1 MLVFQTD
8 VLTIREL
15 EQRDKNLLISWLNDP
30 LVLTYY
36 GGRDCPHDGDLV
48 DEHFYKEEEAVVRCL
63 IEYES
68 QPIGYIQFYEIEEEE
83 RREYGY
89 SDTTEKIYGTD
100 QFIGDTAYWDQG
112 IGKRLVTSMRDYL
125 IDVLKADRIVMDPQQ
140 WNIRA
145 ISCYER
151 CGFTKVKELPAHE
164 MHEGE
169 MRDCW
174 LMAYSRITKIRDAER
189 KYHEACYENYKL
201 FEEGS
206 WLAKPVKTVM
216 DTLSFFD
223 AYEDVTVLDLGS
235 GVGRNS
241 IPIAEA
247 LKHRSGK
254 VVCVDIMQSALT
266 KLLVYSEQFGVNGQI
281 ETHLSDIVDYEIA
294 PDTFDYIVAVS
305 SLEHVDSEQT
315 FIHVLNRIAN
325 GTKVNGVNCL
335 IVNSNLQEI
344 DKLTGEK
351 LTPLVELNLTTEHLQ
366 VILKNQY
373 EGWEN
378 VGTTVKKLTF
388 EIERNGR
395 QIQLKTD
402 CLTYVARKIW

>member
-1 MLVFQTD
+1 
-8 VLTIREL
+8 
-15 EQRDKNLLISWLNDP
+15 
-30 LVLTYY
+30 
-36 GGRDCPHDGDLV
+36 
-48 DEHFYKEEEAVVRCL
+48 
-63 IEYES
+63 
-68 QPIGYIQFYEIEEEE
+68 
-83 RREYGY
+83 
-89 SDTTEKIYGTD
+89 
-100 QFIGDTAYWDQG
+100 
-112 IGKRLVTSMRDYL
+112 
-125 IDVLKADRIVMDPQQ
+125 
-140 WNIRA
+140 
-145 ISCYER
+145 
-151 CGFTKVKELPAHE
+151 
-164 MHEGE
+164 
-169 MRDCW
+169 
-174 LMAYSRITKIRDAER
+174 MAYSRITKIRDAER